1 MCIQLIQ
8 ILTEEIWNISDQ
20 LKNALLYNMY
30 FSHKKILLQDVN
42 PGYNG
47 NYFQNS
53 LWTSNVN

>member
-42 PGYNG
+42 QATMGIISKIVYG
-47 NYFQNS
+47 H
-53 LWTSNVN
+53 LM